1 MYSCCRIVLLC
12 TLLTYLC
19 LFARSEHRPST
30 KERHCFL
37 SVAIFS
43 ISFQVYPIS
52 FVSFSVSLCQV
63 FRGLPLLLFPG
74 GVCYVRDRSKQSGR
88 ERCIPFA
95 RYTCHQLLRT
105 SVNCRV
111 DVFVF
116 VNYSHRIIVDDSLSL
131 GYSFPIVSAKYNIYT
146 NHTLLRHM
154 NKALLHATQFGV
166 CLIAE
171 KRPRNIL
178 LLICCMPHS

>member
-1 MYSCCRIVLLC
+1 MRPFYSLTRAIFNLSLSTKVILELTSRHKCKFKQIYVRTNLKHMCISVTGVKLWNTLDSSLISCKKFHHFKKCYTDRLLNSYVLLS
-12 TLLTYLC
+12 LHLC

-74 GVCYVRDRSKQSGR
+74 GFHVM
-88 ERCIPFA
+88 A
-95 RYTCHQLLRT
+95 
-105 SVNCRV
+105 
-111 DVFVF
+111 
-116 VNYSHRIIVDDSLSL
+116 
-131 GYSFPIVSAKYNIYT
+131 
-146 NHTLLRHM
+146 
-154 NKALLHATQFGV
+154 
-166 CLIAE
+166 
-171 KRPRNIL
+171 
-178 LLICCMPHS
+178 

>member
-1 MYSCCRIVLLC
+1 MVCCSNNNKNTYTRNPRREELLFLQVNAVLHNRNWNLFVHAQSNLGKFKHGERC
-12 TLLTYLC
+12 PLFCVFISHVRRCDGGVLVNLLYLC

-74 GVCYVRDRSKQSGR
+74 GFHVM
-88 ERCIPFA
+88 A
-95 RYTCHQLLRT
+95 
-105 SVNCRV
+105 
-111 DVFVF
+111 
-116 VNYSHRIIVDDSLSL
+116 
-131 GYSFPIVSAKYNIYT
+131 
-146 NHTLLRHM
+146 
-154 NKALLHATQFGV
+154 
-166 CLIAE
+166 
-171 KRPRNIL
+171 
-178 LLICCMPHS
+178 

>member
-1 MYSCCRIVLLC
+1 MPYSLACTGCSQCRVAWLFYFLYLRQNHRLRSSQPKYNHTMLGLRKSGSKMQHVTIGACALSARTYNAEVQGSDARLR

-74 GVCYVRDRSKQSGR
+74 GFHVM
-88 ERCIPFA
+88 A
-95 RYTCHQLLRT
+95 
-105 SVNCRV
+105 
-111 DVFVF
+111 
-116 VNYSHRIIVDDSLSL
+116 
-131 GYSFPIVSAKYNIYT
+131 
-146 NHTLLRHM
+146 
-154 NKALLHATQFGV
+154 
-166 CLIAE
+166 
-171 KRPRNIL
+171 
-178 LLICCMPHS
+178 